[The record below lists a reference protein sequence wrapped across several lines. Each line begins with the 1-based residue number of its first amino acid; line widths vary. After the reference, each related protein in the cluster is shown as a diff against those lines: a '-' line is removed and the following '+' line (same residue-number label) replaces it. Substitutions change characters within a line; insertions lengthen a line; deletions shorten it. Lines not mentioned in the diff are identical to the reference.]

1 MINRVL
7 IRNKVVQVL
16 YSCLLVSKKFQLAE
30 PPAQPTKEKRYAYG
44 LYVDMLALFVM
55 LARRVEFRKSYPL
68 ETSRFM
74 ERIKEDDRVSAAVRR
89 LSENPMFVNTVDD
102 LAQTL
107 KDSGIFRNYIKDSQN
122 GDGAAEDT
130 LWRETFNQL
139 VMVTPAITEYAES
152 LPSYTFRGVER
163 MQQMMND
170 TLSDFMSSQGS
181 LDDCTA
187 TLLKSFDATR
197 QLYIRLLA
205 LAVDL
210 TDFQERK
217 LDEARNRAV
226 KSSEALNPNMRFV
239 DNRLVKALRENPVLV
254 KEVNNYHI
262 NWMSDDPLLME
273 SLLRSVLDSDI
284 YKEYMDRPECGMT
297 EDAEL
302 WKELFRKVIFDNTA
316 LLEWL
321 EETSVFWND
330 DIDIMTEF
338 AIKTYRRFEEGM
350 GQNALLAMYKDDD
363 DRAFGLDLFRAV
375 VNNKEQYRAVIDE
388 CLDTKIWETERLA
401 YMDVIIL
408 ETAIAEMLNFPSIPL
423 KVTINEYI
431 EMAKSYST
439 NKSGMFVNGLLGVI
453 VAKLRREG
461 KLLKTDANVK

>member
-89 LSENPMFVNTVDD
+89 LSENPMFVNTVDN

-139 VMVTPAITEYAES
+139 VMLTPAITEYAES
-152 LPSYTFRGVER
+152 LPSYTFRGMER
-163 MQQMMND
+163 MQQMMNE
-170 TLSDFMSSQGS
+170 TLSDFMSSQES
-181 LDDCTA
+181 LNDCTA
-187 TLLKSFDATR
+187 TLLKSLDATR

-226 KSSEALNPNMRFV
+226 QSPEALNPNMRFV

-262 NWMSDDPLLME
+262 NWMSEDPLLME

-284 YKEYMDRPECGMT
+284 YKEYMERHECGMA

-330 DIDIMTEF
+330 DIDIIGTFVIKTLRRVEEGDHNAIMPQFKDDEDREF
-338 AIKTYRRFEEGM
+338 GPALLKAAIK
-350 GQNALLAMYKDDD
+350 GQPEYNAWIQQAL
-363 DRAFGLDLFRAV
+363 RT
-375 VNNKEQYRAVIDE
+375 NE
-388 CLDTKIWETERLA
+388 WEADRLA
-401 YMDVIIL
+401 FMDVVIMT
-408 ETAIAEMLNFPSIPL
+408 TALAEILNFPKIP
-423 KVTINEYI
+423 VSVSINEYI
-431 EMAKSYST
+431 EIAKCYSSAKSGS
-439 NKSGMFVNGLLGVI
+439 FINGLLADI
-453 VAKLRREG
+453 LRM
-461 KLLKTDANVK
+461 LKEKGILHKAL